1 MARRRLLSICANSLQ
16 FNVTELYDQDAT
28 RESILRWFG
37 RLRPHPDDRVLF
49 YFAGHGITRPIGK
62 RTEGYLALADS
73 DGYWNSLAMEDILD
87 EAEALPAKH
96 ALFLLDAC
104 FSGLALRGRS
114 GEFEAERTAEYLLTR
129 KARYAITAGG
139 EEVVDDDMAGEY
151 SLFTHYLL
159 NGLADPVLAASG
171 ILRAKTLGLYLE
183 ENVSANRRSRALP
196 NHGYLAGSGDGDF
209 VFSWERGPRLP
220 VDLQYALRSDVG
232 EVRWGAVA
240 ALIKMAK
247 DEASELAPI
256 ARDQLEVMARDDPD
270 KRVRKAAQS
279 LFDEEEA
286 LRQAEEERIKQEEA
300 DARLEAARQAQEE
313 AERAMREAEARM
325 TELRRRAEENQQLSK
340 ASKEERQQ
348 ALERALRARQIT
360 PIRPTTQDVIIKPP
374 KQVEVASLSR
384 SPLPWIAGAAAILIL
399 VIVGLV
405 FAPGLIKAIRPPAT
419 STDAAGIPT
428 GEEISLE
435 AGWTGN
441 TTATINGRITGID
454 ATQLEGRTVEVILSS
469 ANGFG
474 LPGEITRTGTVPDG
488 AEEANVGVRINLE
501 CDCSGPADVNLY
513 EARYSEG
520 TTNLVPNPNFTSGT
534 EFWGFFPGLAPAVLQ
549 LSDRDTGHMLVFSAA
564 DGQPTGVNGGSFKV
578 TAGASYEVTFTAR
591 ISPSSVGSGF
601 FGLFFL
607 ELKYQ

>member
-1 MARRRLLSICANSLQ
+1 MATQPLQPLYHASHALVVGIDHYQALRALNAAAHGARAVAEYLRDLFQ

-62 RTEGYLALADS
+62 RTEGYLALANS

-220 VDLQYALRSDVG
+220 IDLQYALRSDVG

-240 ALIKMAK
+240 ALIGIAK
-247 DEASELAPI
+247 DQTSELAAI
-256 ARDQLEVMARDDPD
+256 ARDQLEIMARDDPD

-340 ASKEERQQ
+340 ASEEERQQ

-374 KQVEVASLSR
+374 KQVEAPPTAETGGGTLRKLLFVGVPVVAVG
-384 SPLPWIAGAAAILIL
+384 IVAAIL
-399 VIVGLV
+399 
-405 FAPGLIKAIRPPAT
+405 
-419 STDAAGIPT
+419 
-428 GEEISLE
+428 
-435 AGWTGN
+435 
-441 TTATINGRITGID
+441 
-454 ATQLEGRTVEVILSS
+454 
-469 ANGFG
+469 
-474 LPGEITRTGTVPDG
+474 
-488 AEEANVGVRINLE
+488 
-501 CDCSGPADVNLY
+501 
-513 EARYSEG
+513 
-520 TTNLVPNPNFTSGT
+520 
-534 EFWGFFPGLAPAVLQ
+534 LA
-549 LSDRDTGHMLVFSAA
+549 
-564 DGQPTGVNGGSFKV
+564 TGVLGSKENPSPELSPLIVSDLFDDP
-578 TAGASYEVTFTAR
+578 AYEGALNPTLYADTSLPLNNYHTIEQTDGVLRMT
-591 ISPSSVGSGF
+591 
-601 FGLFFL
+601 
-607 ELKYQ
+607 